1 MGRSYL
7 YSYSRYLTGIVGQF
21 YIPVASDPTSQRISH
36 ISLLGEKLGGP
47 KCLSRYGSSEEL
59 GRCLYRETNLGV
71 LTRSGHGT
79 L

>member
-7 YSYSRYLTGIVGQF
+7 YSYSRYLTGIAGQF
-21 YIPVASDPTSQRISH
+21 YIPVVSDPTSQRISH
-36 ISLLGEKLGGP
+36 ISLLGERLGGP
-47 KCLSRYGSSEEL
+47 KCLSLYGSSEEK
-59 GRCLYRETNLGV
+59 GCCLYRETNLCV